1 MIIRLQ
7 SVFTF
12 IILSVASLAQ
22 AQITISAQDIL
33 NTIGTTTETEVD
45 TNGNI
50 SVDLGSAGENQIWD
64 FTSQIISGYNIPS
77 ENISPSGTPFSDNFP
92 EANFVQKTVFD
103 EDEVKGDLYSY
114 HNVQPT
120 HFDHLGSGLI
130 SGELKLIQPGEE
142 NAPLPLKYG
151 SNWSEI
157 LADTLEIFD
166 GYYIVNISVINSTI
180 DGWGLLKLPIGDF
193 QSLRLR
199 DDYVNVSQTYISDI
213 LTASDTTRFIDYNWI
228 GKQAISLLFVSSEDG
243 NTDPDFKTA
252 GEFSWV
258 TNIST
263 TDVNN
268 NLIQDFPA
276 KFELHQNY
284 PNPFN
289 PETIISYSL
298 PKKSNVSVSI
308 YDVTGRVVD
317 NITPGFQQAGNHEIR
332 WQAAQH
338 LASGAYIYRIQAGDF
353 VSTKKMILIR

>member
-1 MIIRLQ
+1 MIIRLL
-7 SVFTF
+7 SVFTL
-12 IILSVASLAQ
+12 IILSIASLAQ

-64 FTSQIISGYNIPS
+64 FTSQSISGFKVPN

-92 EANFVQKTVFD
+92 EANFVQKTVF
-103 EDEVKGDLYSY
+103 EDDGVQGELYSY
-114 HNVQPT
+114 HDVQPS

-130 SGELKLIQPGEE
+130 SGDLKFIQPGEE
-142 NAPLPLKYG
+142 DAPLPLEYG
-151 SNWSEI
+151 SNWSEN
-157 LADTLEIFD
+157 LADTLEIVD
-166 GYYIVNISVINSTI
+166 GFYIVTISVINSTV
-180 DGWGLLKLPIGDF
+180 DGWGLLKLPIGDY

-199 DDYVNVSQTYISDI
+199 DDYIQVSNTYISNI
-213 LTASDTTRFIDYNWI
+213 LTTSDTTRFIDYNWI
-228 GKQAISLLFVSSEDG
+228 GKQAISLLFVTSADG

-263 TDVNN
+263 TDVND

-298 PKKSNVSVSI
+298 PQKNDVSISI
-308 YDVTGRVVD
+308 YDITGRLID
-317 NITPGFQQAGNHEIR
+317 NISPGLQSAGTYEVR
-332 WQAAQH
+332 WQAAHH
-338 LASGAYIYRIQAGDF
+338 LASGAYMYRIQAGDF
-353 VSTKKMILIR
+353 ISTKKMILLR